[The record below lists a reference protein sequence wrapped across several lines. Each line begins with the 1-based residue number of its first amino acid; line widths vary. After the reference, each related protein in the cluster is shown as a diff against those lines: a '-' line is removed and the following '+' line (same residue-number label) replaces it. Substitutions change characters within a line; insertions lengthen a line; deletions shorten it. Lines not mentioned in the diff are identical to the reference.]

1 MSLASTQRNVLI
13 RKNILAGF
21 ALKGW
26 SALTVLLTVPLTLS
40 CLGPYQNGIWLT
52 ISSMLMWVD
61 MLDIGLGNGLRNQL
75 TIDLAQD
82 DKINARRTISSTLA
96 MLGVIVAL
104 VLPCIY
110 GIICCCNIN
119 HILNVDPSVVPNLH
133 IILAVALTLVCMTF
147 VLKFIGNVY
156 MSHQLPAVNNFLIV
170 LGQTIA
176 LLTTY
181 CLYKA
186 GIASLFLIIVVNTAS
201 PLLVWLAAYPY
212 TFFVRYP
219 ALRPSWRFVS
229 MSVARRMMN
238 LGIHFFALQ
247 MASLVLFMSA
257 NLIISRLYS
266 PELVNPYQI
275 TYRYFSLV
283 LIIFTVICMPYW
295 SATTDAYTRRD
306 LNWIRQANKNMRKV
320 ILLSLLAIV
329 LMVTVS
335 SFIYQIWIGNQ
346 LQIPFPLSIAM
357 GCYIAILIS
366 SMRYSYFLNGIG
378 ALRLQLITSVAAVV
392 VFIPSAW
399 LVAHW
404 NQDLTCFVLLLCL
417 VNIPGLIINHI
428 QFNRIIDGK
437 ASGLWK
443 E

>member
-40 CLGPYQNGIWLT
+40 CLGTYQNGIWLT

-82 DKINARRTISSTLA
+82 DMINARRTISSTLA
-96 MLGVIVAL
+96 MLGVIVVL
-104 VLPCIY
+104 VLPFVY
-110 GIICCCNIN
+110 GIIGCCDI
-119 HILNVDPSVVPNLH
+119 HHLLNVDPSVVPDLH
-133 IILAVALTLVCMTF
+133 IMLAVALTLVCMTF
-147 VLKFIGNVY
+147 VLKFIGNVF

-181 CLYKA
+181 CLYKTDT
-186 GIASLFLIIVVNTAS
+186 ASLFLVIVVNTAS

-229 MSVARRMMN
+229 MSVARKMMN
-238 LGIHFFALQ
+238 LGIQFFALQ

-257 NLIISRLYS
+257 NLVISRLYS

-295 SATTDAYTRRD
+295 SATTDAYTRHD
-306 LNWIRQANKNMRKV
+306 FDWIRQANRNMRKV
-320 ILLSLLAIV
+320 ILFSLLALV
-329 LMVTVS
+329 LMVSVS
-335 SFIYQIWIGNQ
+335 SFVYQIWIGNQ
-346 LQIPFPLSIAM
+346 LQIPLSLSIAM

-366 SMRYSYFLNGIG
+366 SMRYSFFLNGIG
-378 ALRLQLITSVAAVV
+378 ALRLQLFTSVAAAA
-392 VFIPSAW
+392 VFIPAAC
-399 LVAHW
+399 LIARW
-404 NQDLTCFVLLLCL
+404 NQDLTCFVVLLCL

-428 QFNRIIDGK
+428 QFKRIIAGK
-437 ASGLWK
+437 AKGLWK
-443 E
+443 K